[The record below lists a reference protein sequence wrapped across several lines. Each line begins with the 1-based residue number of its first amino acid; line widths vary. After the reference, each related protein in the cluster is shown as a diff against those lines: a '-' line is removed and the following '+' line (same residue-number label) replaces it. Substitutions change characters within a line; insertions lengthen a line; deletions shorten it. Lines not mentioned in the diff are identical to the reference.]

1 MALRLEA
8 TLRTFLDRKA
18 VIDAVDRA
26 ELRVMK
32 KVGSFTMRSD
42 RNSIKERPGISA
54 PGKPP
59 HGHTTYF
66 RPAKPPKSGATPRKR
81 PQKPQKRLRF
91 RDSILFSYDPVRK
104 SVVIGPVLYDRPQ
117 TPTVPQL
124 LEQGGRMPGNG
135 GSFWATNAPG
145 RNAKGQFVTG
155 GKTLVT
161 FEGAQTYRPR
171 PHTGPAFQKVL
182 RQELPRVLKDCVT
195 K

>member
-8 TLRTFLDRKA
+8 TLKTFLDRKA
-18 VIDAVDRA
+18 VIDAVDKA

-66 RPAKPPKSGATPRKR
+66 RPAKPPKSGAKPRKR
-81 PQKPQKRLRF
+81 PQKPKKRLRF
-91 RDSILFSYDPVRK
+91 KDSILFSYDPVRK

-117 TPTVPQL
+117 TPTVPEL
-124 LEQGGRMPGNG
+124 LEVGGRNP
-135 GSFWATNAPG
+135 
-145 RNAKGQFVTG
+145 VTG
-155 GKTLVT
+155 DTHR
-161 FEGAQTYRPR
+161 AR
-171 PHTGPAFQKVL
+171 PHTGPAFQKEM
-182 RQELPRVLKDCVT
+182 RDSLPRILKDCVT